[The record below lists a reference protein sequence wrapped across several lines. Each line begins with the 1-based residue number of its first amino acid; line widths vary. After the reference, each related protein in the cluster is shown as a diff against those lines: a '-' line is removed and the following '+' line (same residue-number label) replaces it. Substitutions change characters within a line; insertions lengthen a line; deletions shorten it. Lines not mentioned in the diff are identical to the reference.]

1 MKVLSNPA
9 QNVSDRFVAKQGS
22 CTIVEAHAGH
32 IPQIAPFIRKEEVM
46 EVACLNHTIEDSLLQ
61 GLHQDDCTLTVK
73 DKYDVPFAMFGVGRT
88 LNQAYI
94 WMLSTDAVRDNMYD
108 FVRYSRKWTQI
119 LTKPYKVTYN
129 FVHQDNELSIR
140 WLKFCG
146 AQFIRKLEINSQPFM
161 EFIIISKNV

>member
-1 MKVLSNPA
+1 LKPLSNLA
-9 QNVSDRFVAKQGS
+9 QNASDRFVAKQGN
-22 CTIVEAHAGH
+22 CTIVEATQNH
-32 IPQIAPFIRKEEVM
+32 IGQIAPFVRKEEKI
-46 EVACLNHTIEDSLLQ
+46 EVACMGRSVEDAMLD
-61 GLHQDDCTLTVK
+61 GLTRDDCTLTVK
-73 DKYDVPFAMFGVGRT
+73 DKYDVPFAMFGVGRN

-94 WMLSTDAVRDNMYD
+94 WMLGTDALLDNMYD

-129 FVHQDNELSIR
+129 FVHQDNEISIR

-146 AQFIRKLEINSQPFM
+146 AQFIRKLEINSHPFM